1 MRVMLDAN
9 ILISAAAYPSSSTER
24 FMRLV
29 TEHHRIVLCDYIINE
44 FRDVVAKK
52 FPDEADGAA
61 RFFQKIPF
69 ELVYTQKGGK
79 ELGVPV
85 IRDIDDEPILATAI
99 FEGVDVLVTGDKDFL
114 SLELLEPKIMTMA
127 EFMATFPL

>member
-1 MRVMLDAN
+1 MRRG
-9 ILISAAAYPSSSTER
+9 SSRKSHLNWSIR
-24 FMRLV
+24 
-29 TEHHRIVLCDYIINE
+29 
-44 FRDVVAKK
+44 K
-52 FPDEADGAA
+52 
-61 RFFQKIPF
+61 
-69 ELVYTQKGGK
+69 KGGK

-127 EFMATFPL
+127 EFMAAFS

>member
-1 MRVMLDAN
+1 MLLQRN
-9 ILISAAAYPSSSTER
+9 S
-24 FMRLV
+24 
-29 TEHHRIVLCDYIINE
+29 
-44 FRDVVAKK
+44 
-52 FPDEADGAA
+52 PDEADGAA

-99 FEGVDVLVTGDKDFL
+99 FEGVDVLVTGDKEFL

-127 EFMATFPL
+127 EFMAAFS